1 MACSIAML
9 TLLCC
14 AVPCVAEKRA
24 LYEFIVRHF
33 LASCSKDAVGQET
46 NVTIDIGGEA
56 FRTTGGQCWSVD
68 ESADRGCLLVLT
80 TLQAARGSV
89 PARRC
94 ECVCVVAH
102 VPAMLP
108 AAAAGLMVTERN
120 WLLVFTYTTWGGNAN
135 LPHFVE
141 GMQFA
146 PAEVRGLEKKAPGC
160 FSEQAHAQKHAT
172 NGCWLPT
179 VALNA

>member
-1 MACSIAML
+1 VVCI
-9 TLLCC
+9 
-14 AVPCVAEKRA
+14 AEKRA

-56 FRTTGGQCWSVD
+56 FRTTGGQQCWTGL
-68 ESADRGCLLVLT
+68 GCLLVLN
-80 TLQAARGSV
+80 TLQAARRCVRAPRCVSVFSLCDDV
-89 PARRC
+89 PAILLL
-94 ECVCVVAH
+94 
-102 VPAMLP
+102 LP
-108 AAAAGLMVTERN
+108 VAAGLMVTERN

-146 PAEVRGLEKKAPGC
+146 PTEVRGGRKRACVLLGAG
-160 FSEQAHAQKHAT
+160 AHGTGHNTAAGFTQSRQRLHCAVLFCCRA
-172 NGCWLPT
+172 G
-179 VALNA
+179 VAA